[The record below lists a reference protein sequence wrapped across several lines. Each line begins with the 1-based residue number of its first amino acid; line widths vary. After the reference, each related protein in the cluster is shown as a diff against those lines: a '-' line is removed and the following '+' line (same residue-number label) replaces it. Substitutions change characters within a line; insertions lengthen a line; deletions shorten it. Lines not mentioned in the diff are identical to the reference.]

1 MFLTSTYLKRSHD
14 SDMKEENVA
23 IVRNMRLTDL
33 KRSNLILDLK
43 KKEVVKCR
51 DYQMEVGKVVENP
64 NYDDLYNHF
73 HAQYPDHLDAAI
85 NVLNHEE
92 K

>member
-1 MFLTSTYLKRSHD
+1 MFLTATYLKRSYN
-14 SDMKEENVA
+14 SELKEESVA

-33 KRSNLILDLK
+33 KRANLILDLK

-51 DYQMEVGKVVENP
+51 DYQQDGKVVTEP
-64 NYDDLYNHF
+64 NYDNLFNSFYV
-73 HAQYPDHLDAAI
+73 QYPKQLDMAM
-85 NVLNHEE
+85 NLV